1 MNGKYSFGVADPRQL
16 EQALRLRFEVYC
28 LEKGWLDPDRYPEG
42 LERDEY
48 DEGQSVQFVAVAS
61 TTSDVVACFRLIT
74 HGRLGFPCEKHFKLT
89 KQAENLIQTVEMSR
103 LIIAEGH
110 REFRVTREIILGLS
124 REIYFYNLGNGI
136 RWCYAAVEPGLLT
149 MVRRMG
155 IPFEQAG
162 RKSDYMGETLPMI
175 LDMQD
180 VEDKTS
186 LENPDLYDYFRSRIE
201 TGKDNERWTSAA
213 I

>member
-1 MNGKYSFGVADPRQL
+1 MNGKYSFGVAEPRQL

-28 LEKGWLDPDRYPEG
+28 LEKGWLDPNRYPEG
-42 LERDEY
+42 LEQDEY
-48 DEGQSVQFVAVAS
+48 DEGQSMQFVAVAS
-61 TTSDVVACFRLIT
+61 TSEVVACFRLIT
-74 HGRLGFPCEKHFKLT
+74 HGRLGFPCEKHFNLT
-89 KQAENLIQTVEMSR
+89 KQAENQVQTVEMSR

-110 REFRVTREIILGLS
+110 RGFRVTREIILGLS
-124 REIYFYNLGNGI
+124 REIYVYNLDNGI

-149 MVRRMG
+149 LVRRMG

-162 RKSDYMGETLPMI
+162 RKSDYMGETLPML

-180 VEDKTS
+180 VEDKMS
-186 LENPDLYDYFRSRIE
+186 LENPDLYRYFRSRI
-201 TGKDNERWTSAA
+201 GSDRQWTSAA